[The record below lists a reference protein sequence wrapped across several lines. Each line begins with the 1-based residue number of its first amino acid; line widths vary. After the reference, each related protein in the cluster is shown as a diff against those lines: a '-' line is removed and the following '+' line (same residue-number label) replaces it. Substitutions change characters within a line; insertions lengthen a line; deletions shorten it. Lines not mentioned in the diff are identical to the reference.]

1 MEYIDCFIIRNVFIA
16 CVYICNWPHKE
27 WLSNALFAIFF
38 INGQLSNEA
47 LVFTGLM
54 IGIVAKFVK

>member
-1 MEYIDCFIIRNVFIA
+1 MAVQRMSIQRVIR
-16 CVYICNWPHKE
+16 K
-27 WLSNALFAIFF
+27 LF

-54 IGIVAKFVK
+54 IGIVATFFK